1 MIAEEANQQHTEN
14 KNHRRKY
21 APCVD
26 NKRAMGYRSGSA
38 QAEKESA
45 EADGRTEYIFGNHLL
60 CRLRKINGFAQ
71 SKHNE
76 KIQL

>member
-1 MIAEEANQQHTEN
+1 MIAEEANQQQTEN

-26 NKRAMGYRSGSA
+26 NKRAMGYRSGYA

-45 EADGRTEYIFGNHLL
+45 EADGRTEYLFRTCLL
-60 CRLRKINGFAQ
+60 CRLRKNDGVAPG
-71 SKHNE
+71 KHNE
-76 KIQL
+76 KV